1 MNRRSAIKMLAGSA
15 VMLGTTRAQ
24 SKASRVQIA
33 SLDKLES
40 VWSVVQYPYEGR
52 HAILLRVPEQIKDR
66 TLEVQIGIY
75 LVSYHLV
82 CTHLGCTPALP
93 NTDHQL
99 ICPCHN
105 SRFWLKTDALPTLD
119 PIRHSK
125 RFNSRSITAWCL
137 RLGIYNWVFHKSSS
151 DENVI
156 CLNMSFKLAH

>member
-52 HAILLRVPEQIKDR
+52 HAILLRVPEKIKDR

-105 SRFWLKTDALPTLD
+105 SRFWAEDGRAAAARPNPPLKAIQLEV
-119 PIRHSK
+119 
-125 RFNSRSITAWCL
+125 NN
-137 RLGIYNWVFHKSSS
+137 GMVFA
-151 DENVI
+151 I
-156 CLNMSFKLAH
+156 GYL

>member
-52 HAILLRVPEQIKDR
+52 HAILLRVPEKIKDH

-105 SRFWLKTDALPTLD
+105 SRFWAEDGRAADARPNPPLKAIQLEV
-119 PIRHSK
+119 
-125 RFNSRSITAWCL
+125 NN
-137 RLGIYNWVFHKSSS
+137 GMVFA
-151 DENVI
+151 I
-156 CLNMSFKLAH
+156 GYL

>member
-15 VMLGTTRAQ
+15 VVLSGARAQ
-24 SKASRVQIA
+24 NKALRVQIA

-66 TLEVQIGIY
+66 TLEVQGIY

-105 SRFWLKTDALPTLD
+105 SRFWAEDGHAADARPNPPLKAIQLEVNN
-119 PIRHSK
+119 K
-125 RFNSRSITAWCL
+125 M
-137 RLGIYNWVFHKSSS
+137 VFA
-151 DENVI
+151 I
-156 CLNMSFKLAH
+156 GYL

>member
-1 MNRRSAIKMLAGSA
+1 MNRRSAIKLLAGSA
-15 VMLGTTRAQ
+15 VVLSGARAQ
-24 SKASRVQIA
+24 SKPLRVQIA

-66 TLEVQIGIY
+66 TLEVQGIY

-105 SRFWLKTDALPTLD
+105 SRFWAEDGRAADARPNPPLKAIQLEV
-119 PIRHSK
+119 
-125 RFNSRSITAWCL
+125 NN
-137 RLGIYNWVFHKSSS
+137 GMVFA
-151 DENVI
+151 I
-156 CLNMSFKLAH
+156 GYL